1 MYDFAPHL
9 DLRLFLQHGLILQ
22 QLDSL
27 ECILDPGMYILD
39 NASKDVGLNTVK
51 VAWYIRL

>member
-1 MYDFAPHL
+1 MYEIAPHL
-9 DLRLFLQHGLILQ
+9 NLRLSLQHDLILQ

-27 ECILDPGMYILD
+27 ECILDPGMYVLD

-51 VAWYIRL
+51 VA